1 MDEAHLF
8 GVRDAHGFR
17 PLVLGKTEGGWVLA
31 SETAALDLVDAH
43 YVRDVEPGE
52 MVAIDA
58 GGVRSIRFAE
68 ATPKLCL
75 FEFVYIARPDT
86 QLYGHSVHGARQRM
100 GEALARQAP
109 AIADMVMP
117 VPESG
122 VPAAQGFARAAG
134 IPYGDGFVKNRY
146 VGRTFIQPSQKKRG
160 TDVRLKL
167 NPLRDNIKG
176 KRLVVVDDS
185 IVRGTTTRQ
194 IIALLREAGATEVH
208 FRVSSPP
215 YRWPCFYGLDT
226 GKRSDLLAADM
237 EVGEIA
243 LYLGVDSL
251 AYLDL
256 DHLVEA
262 TGSPRE
268 SFCTACFTGEYPV
281 PVPEYDTKHVLELES
296 RTIHVQGTDRV
307 RLRRARVSPSDRK
320 LTYSDAGVDI
330 AGGREGRRADQGAR
344 PLHVPARGR
353 RRRRWFRRAVR
364 GRLEAL
370 PRSVARLVDRRRRH
384 EVARRP
390 AREPA
395 QHDRDRLRRDV
406 GRRHRRAGRRAAVL
420 PRLHLD
426 RQARPR
432 RDRRDGRGC
441 RRGLPA
447 RAVRAARRRDVG
459 APGRDGAGRVRSRRL
474 RGGCRRTVRGAAP
487 RRAHRRPHHRFRQP
501 RAALQRLLARPGRAA
516 RAGRR

>member
-1 MDEAHLF
+1 VTLDAELSGPKDACGVFGVYAPGMPVSHLSYLGLYALQHRGQESAGIAVSDGETITVVKDMGLVTQVFDERRLAPLEGHLAIGHVRYSTTGSSTWRNAQPVYRSVADAGFALGHNGNLTNTEALSNELGMLPGVLTSDSELIGEMLVHEYGDETRSDGRDMEHALEKVLPRLAGAFSLVLMDEAHLF

-31 SETAALDLVDAH
+31 SETAALDHVDAH

-68 ATPKLCL
+68 PTPKLCL

-86 QLYGHSVHGARQRM
+86 QLYGHSVHAARQRM
-100 GEALARQAP
+100 GEALAHQAP
-109 AIADMVMP
+109 ANGDMVMP

-122 VPAAQGFARAAG
+122 VPAAQGFARASG

-146 VGRTFIQPSQKKRG
+146 VGRTFIQPTQKKRG

-176 KRLVVVDDS
+176 KRLIVVDDS

-237 EVGEIA
+237 EIGEIA

-256 DHLVEA
+256 DHLVAA
-262 TGSPRE
+262 TDSPRE

-281 PVPEYDTKHVLELES
+281 PVPEYDTKHVLEAES
-296 RTIHVQGTDRV
+296 RTIHVQGTISGSASAE
-307 RLRRARVSPSDRK
+307 RA
-320 LTYSDAGVDI
+320 
-330 AGGREGRRADQGAR
+330 
-344 PLHVPARGR
+344 
-353 RRRRWFRRAVR
+353 
-364 GRLEAL
+364 
-370 PRSVARLVDRRRRH
+370 
-384 EVARRP
+384 
-390 AREPA
+390 
-395 QHDRDRLRRDV
+395 
-406 GRRHRRAGRRAAVL
+406 
-420 PRLHLD
+420 
-426 RQARPR
+426 
-432 RDRRDGRGC
+432 
-441 RRGLPA
+441 
-447 RAVRAARRRDVG
+447 
-459 APGRDGAGRVRSRRL
+459 
-474 RGGCRRTVRGAAP
+474 
-487 RRAHRRPHHRFRQP
+487 
-501 RAALQRLLARPGRAA
+501 
-516 RAGRR
+516 